1 MIRRLAVLVL
11 CLGPATPAW
20 PQAAEP
26 PRGPDAL
33 IESTMAACTAESS
46 AMTAPGDESGRDL
59 VEARRT
65 WRAIAVEVLR
75 ASIAEPWSSQA
86 AFVTGMR
93 MVDARS
99 AFDRAITRALAR
111 PRSDADVVRLAAA
124 VRTFTERGAAP
135 IHGLRADD
143 PALVDAAM
151 RACLDGLP
159 EALAPFATDDG
170 RDQPDADLWPGTGDP
185 RGSSAA
191 VQRLLAA
198 LGTGQDGAPWTAR
211 ARAGALQLREAASIA
226 AFRPEAEA
234 LAEAALGTI
243 ALLRA
248 LPSVAWLD
256 AATVRLLTDRCT
268 DALAALDRPQDRRRC
283 RAELAGLSRRGRL
296 LEDLGVICAGR
307 GGRPPMGVDAAARCV
322 ALVLA
327 DDHAEQ
333 RMQAAALLAQ
343 AMRVEAD
350 RLPGSMP
357 SLMGAILRRSSKDR
371 TLLIGWLADGGG
383 QAVPSESLTAVRR
396 AADDLTLL
404 ARVAGAVER
413 ATALG
418 ARAQQ
423 AALRAAERSADGL
436 KGERTREQAT
446 SALVA
451 LDRRIGGWVR
461 FAGESELRVASS
473 AVAAVAGPSAERLA
487 ARIDRTRTQ
496 WAGSLGRPEHAEV
509 ASMELL
515 ERLMRQISRS
525 AALGLD
531 DAAVLSTSASLSR
544 WAAWCPHADGV
555 AVTLAPLRPRLALA
569 SLAAA
574 EGQWD
579 ECSRLLEAIDQDL
592 PIAEFAA
599 TVAARIAPSL
609 PVAEP
614 SIPATIR
621 SIMSPVHEG
630 SWLAA
635 DRARLATLARAW
647 RELRHATTAG
657 DAERAQ
663 AASAMAT
670 QVARDLL
677 GSLAAIDPDTVTP

>member
-1 MIRRLAVLVL
+1 
-11 CLGPATPAW
+11 
-20 PQAAEP
+20 
-26 PRGPDAL
+26 
-33 IESTMAACTAESS
+33 
-46 AMTAPGDESGRDL
+46 
-59 VEARRT
+59 
-65 WRAIAVEVLR
+65 
-75 ASIAEPWSSQA
+75 
-86 AFVTGMR
+86 
-93 MVDARS
+93 
-99 AFDRAITRALAR
+99 
-111 PRSDADVVRLAAA
+111 
-124 VRTFTERGAAP
+124 
-135 IHGLRADD
+135 
-143 PALVDAAM
+143 
-151 RACLDGLP
+151 
-159 EALAPFATDDG
+159 
-170 RDQPDADLWPGTGDP
+170 
-185 RGSSAA
+185 
-191 VQRLLAA
+191 
-198 LGTGQDGAPWTAR
+198 
-211 ARAGALQLREAASIA
+211 
-226 AFRPEAEA
+226 
-234 LAEAALGTI
+234 
-243 ALLRA
+243 
-248 LPSVAWLD
+248 
-256 AATVRLLTDRCT
+256 
-268 DALAALDRPQDRRRC
+268 
-283 RAELAGLSRRGRL
+283 
-296 LEDLGVICAGR
+296 
-307 GGRPPMGVDAAARCV
+307 MGVDAAARCV

-383 QAVPSESLTAVRR
+383 QPVPSESLTAVHR

-451 LDRRIGGWVR
+451 LDRRIDGWVR